1 MAQKVSE
8 LMTSV
13 ERDERSALADM
24 SVQAPNT

>member
-8 LMTSV
+8 VMTSV

-24 SVQAPNT
+24 SAQAPNT